1 MEDVFMEFNGDNP
14 EELYEAY
21 EGFNRAVASVG
32 TSAGKAA
39 VKSIANV
46 AVPGGALK
54 PVTSAA
60 KRSVKEEMN
69 ERTEVTG
76 SKWEAIKSM
85 AADAIDFIKNV
96 WNTITGPTPNE
107 TVIQDE
113 QQ

>member
-1 MEDVFMEFNGDNP
+1 M
-14 EELYEAY
+14 
-21 EGFNRAVASVG
+21 
-32 TSAGKAA
+32 
-39 VKSIANV
+39 ANV

-60 KRSVKEEMN
+60 KRSIKEEMN
-69 ERTEVTG
+69 ERTEEKG

-85 AADAIDFIKNV
+85 AVDAIGFIKDL

-107 TVIQDE
+107 NVTQDE